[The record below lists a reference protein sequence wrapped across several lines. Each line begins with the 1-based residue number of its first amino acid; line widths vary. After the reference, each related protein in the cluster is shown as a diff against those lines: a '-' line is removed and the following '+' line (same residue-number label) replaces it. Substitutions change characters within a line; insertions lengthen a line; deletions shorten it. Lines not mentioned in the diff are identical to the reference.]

1 MQENQ
6 EVNTFD
12 QYFEREI
19 IPLVEEDNI
28 RKDVY
33 HGRFWGAFWSAL
45 FIFSANTLWVL
56 FNFLMYKHPVNYEQ
70 ILLVAIVSCL
80 IVAWPIYSYYK
91 QPRLDI
97 FEAFLRFYGTWEYK
111 TSGKVRLVHSRII
124 PQHDNV
130 FAKHNISGTPENI
143 KTEIRDTYYQK
154 DVLLSNKSWKRTVS
168 SGVIVY
174 LTFPY
179 NLKADILV
187 FDKNGFYRKNK
198 FPELTAVE
206 PKLEVPASNYFRC
219 FTDNTEEAQR
229 IIVSLFYETILDLK
243 EVFAAKSI
251 NIEIKDNFVRIY
263 LENSTLYFTNYK
275 FWSHKI
281 DKNKFRQLH
290 AELCKI
296 SEFIQILKVLTNV

>member
-1 MQENQ
+1 MLENQ
-6 EVNTFD
+6 QTDTFE

-19 IPLVEEDNI
+19 IPLVEEDNR
-28 RKDVY
+28 RKDTY
-33 HGRFWGAFWSAL
+33 RGRFWGAFWSAL

-56 FNFLMYKHPVNYEQ
+56 FSSLMYGHALNYEQ
-70 ILLVAIVSCL
+70 ILLVAFVAAL
-80 IVAWPIYSYYK
+80 IVVWPIYSYYK

-97 FEAFLRFYGTWEYK
+97 FEAFLRFYGDWKYK

-124 PQHDNV
+124 PQHDDV

-143 KTEIRDTYYQK
+143 KTEIRDTFYQK
-154 DVLLSNKSWKRTVS
+154 DILFRNKTWKRVVS

-174 LTFPY
+174 LTFPQKF
-179 NLKADILV
+179 KADLLV

-229 IIVSLFYETILDLK
+229 IIISSFYEAILDLK

-251 NIEIKDNFVRIY
+251 NVEIKDNYIRLY
-263 LENSTLYFTNYK
+263 LEDSTLYFTNYK
-275 FWSHKI
+275 FWSRKV

-290 AELCKI
+290 GELCKI
-296 SEFIQILKVLTNV
+296 AEFIQIMKVLADV